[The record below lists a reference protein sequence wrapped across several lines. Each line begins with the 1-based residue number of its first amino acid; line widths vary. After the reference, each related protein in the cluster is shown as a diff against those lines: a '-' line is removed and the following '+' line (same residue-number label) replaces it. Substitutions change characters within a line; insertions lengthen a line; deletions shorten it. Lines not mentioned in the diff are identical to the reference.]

1 MNKIINKKSLKGMLA
16 VMLCAVMAFSV
27 CACDV
32 DSDAEPTKTDAQI
45 QFDKYCDD
53 LFSEELEDDALT
65 AHFDISN
72 PSDYGLKYDE
82 EDYTLGHVSDEDTKE
97 SFDELK
103 QAKKD
108 LEEFDRS
115 GLTSSQKQ
123 TYDTLASY
131 FEIQLSYE
139 GTTELQSIFAPQSG
153 IVASLFTTLSE
164 FTFYEKDDTDLYLAV
179 LKDTKRYMDEC
190 IAFTK
195 KQAEDGYFMT
205 EEIAKQSIDEC
216 EKHIKNDKSVLVDE
230 FESRIKSL
238 GLSDSE
244 KKLLSIPTKSILKN
258 TTFLP

>member
-53 LFSEELEDDALT
+53 LFTEELEDDALT

-103 QAKKD
+103 QAKRIWRSLIVRD
-108 LEEFDRS
+108 LLPLKSKPMTHLQATLKFSFHMRVQQNCRVYLHRS
-115 GLTSSQKQ
+115 R
-123 TYDTLASY
+123 
-131 FEIQLSYE
+131 
-139 GTTELQSIFAPQSG
+139 ELLQ
-153 IVASLFTTLSE
+153 ASLQL
-164 FTFYEKDDTDLYLAV
+164 
-179 LKDTKRYMDEC
+179 C
-190 IAFTK
+190 
-195 KQAEDGYFMT
+195 
-205 EEIAKQSIDEC
+205 QS
-216 EKHIKNDKSVLVDE
+216 
-230 FESRIKSL
+230 
-238 GLSDSE
+238 
-244 KKLLSIPTKSILKN
+244 LLSMKRTIQTSTSL
-258 TTFLP
+258 F